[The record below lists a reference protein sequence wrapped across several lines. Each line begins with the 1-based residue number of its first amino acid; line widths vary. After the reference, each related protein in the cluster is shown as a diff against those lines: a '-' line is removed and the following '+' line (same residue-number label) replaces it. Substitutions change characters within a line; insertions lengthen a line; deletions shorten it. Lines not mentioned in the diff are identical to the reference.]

1 MDFFRFLQVRH
12 FLQTH
17 ADWELIH
24 KPPSNLER
32 IFMLTMEGTIKN
44 NLISHFYRRLQD
56 NVVGNT
62 WDTKQKW
69 ELEMNIC
76 ITGKMWENSLLN
88 GHKLTSSPTWREFE
102 WKTKIRF
109 FKTPRMLARYS
120 NTSDLCWREC
130 GKIGDH
136 THIYWDCPKVD
147 QYWRD
152 IQFEIKL
159 IMGVDLPL
167 EPDIFIL
174 GKTPGNTTSKNQAYL
189 IWVLL
194 LIAKKM
200 ITVLWR
206 NVKTPTFQQWRVRV
220 KNVYLME
227 SITAKLQLKTDAF
240 IAKWEPVILQ
250 LQRLIEDTN
259 SP

>member
-1 MDFFRFLQVRH
+1 
-12 FLQTH
+12 
-17 ADWELIH
+17 
-24 KPPSNLER
+24 
-32 IFMLTMEGTIKN
+32 
-44 NLISHFYRRLQD
+44 
-56 NVVGNT
+56 
-62 WDTKQKW
+62 
-69 ELEMNIC
+69 
-76 ITGKMWENSLLN
+76 MWENSLLN